1 MNSADFHKFKQD
13 FINEAKI
20 LHQLRDIPNVVN
32 VHDYF
37 EENNTVYFYMDYI
50 EGESL
55 KSLVE
60 KKGKLPLNTAIAYI
74 QEVGNALTAVHEK
87 GILHRDIKPDNIIIN
102 TRNNA
107 ILIDFGIAR
116 DFVEG
121 ETKTHTNMATK
132 GYAPPEQFVQKAK
145 RGAYTDVFSLGG
157 TLYFCLTG
165 QRPQTSSEISLD
177 GFLTPK
183 DLNKAIPNNINNA
196 ILKAIKPNPKE
207 RFQNIEAFL
216 GEILGRNII
225 EEEKTFINSYETENT
240 KIEELKLEDKRKS
253 TKKPLPTWLYLLI
266 GSIVV
271 LAILVMTVLYFS
283 NTNSNEDYEEETPD
297 YNIEMVQIP
306 GGTFQMGSNDGEDD
320 EKPIHSVTVNDF
332 YIGKYEVTNAE
343 FAAFL
348 NVKGNQEEGGTTWL
362 EIESSNCLIEKSNGD
377 FKARTRYENHPVIYV
392 SWYGAKAYCRWLSET
407 IQQNYRLPTEAEW
420 EYAAKGGNKSN
431 GYKYSGSDNVDEVAW
446 YRGNSNPKIHS
457 IGAKKANELGIYDMS
472 GNVLEWCND
481 WYDTD
486 YHNSSS
492 NNPEEV
498 SNGNSRV
505 LRGGSWYHL
514 SNNCRVV
521 SRDYSNPYIRLD
533 DFGFRVVRGD

>member
-1 MNSADFHKFKQD
+1 MELQPNTKLQNGKITILKKIGQGGFGITYLAEHGLYGKIAVKEFFLSTANKYCTRLGNKVAAGGNMNSADFHKFKQD

-183 DLNKAIPNNINNA
+183 DLNRAIPNNINNA

-240 KIEELKLEDKRKS
+240 KIEDKRKS
-253 TKKPLPTWLYLLI
+253 TKKPLPTWLYPLI

-271 LAILVMTVLYFS
+271 LAILIMTVLYFS
-283 NTNSNEDYEEETPD
+283 NTNSNEDYEEEILD
-297 YNIEMVQIP
+297 YNIEMVQIS

-392 SWYGAKAYCRWLSET
+392 SWYGAKAYCKWLSET
-407 IQQNYRLPTEAEW
+407 TQQNYRLPTEAEW

-431 GYKYSGSDNVDEVAW
+431 GYKYSGSDNVDEVA
-446 YRGNSNPKIHS
+446 
-457 IGAKKANELGIYDMS
+457 
-472 GNVLEWCND
+472 
-481 WYDTD
+481 
-486 YHNSSS
+486 
-492 NNPEEV
+492 
-498 SNGNSRV
+498 
-505 LRGGSWYHL
+505 
-514 SNNCRVV
+514 
-521 SRDYSNPYIRLD
+521 
-533 DFGFRVVRGD
+533 

>member
-1 MNSADFHKFKQD
+1 MELQPNTKLQNGKITILKKIGQGGFGITYLAEHGLYGKIAVKEFFLSTANKYCTRLGNKVATGGNMNSADFHKFKQD

-87 GILHRDIKPDNIIIN
+87 SILHRDIKPDNIIIN

-225 EEEKTFINSYETENT
+225 EEEKTFINSNETENT
-240 KIEELKLEDKRKS
+240 KIEDKRKS

-283 NTNSNEDYEEETPD
+283 NTNSN
-297 YNIEMVQIP
+297 
-306 GGTFQMGSNDGEDD
+306 
-320 EKPIHSVTVNDF
+320 
-332 YIGKYEVTNAE
+332 
-343 FAAFL
+343 L
-348 NVKGNQEEGGTTWL
+348 
-362 EIESSNCLIEKSNGD
+362 
-377 FKARTRYENHPVIYV
+377 
-392 SWYGAKAYCRWLSET
+392 
-407 IQQNYRLPTEAEW
+407 
-420 EYAAKGGNKSN
+420 
-431 GYKYSGSDNVDEVAW
+431 
-446 YRGNSNPKIHS
+446 
-457 IGAKKANELGIYDMS
+457 
-472 GNVLEWCND
+472 
-481 WYDTD
+481 
-486 YHNSSS
+486 
-492 NNPEEV
+492 
-498 SNGNSRV
+498 
-505 LRGGSWYHL
+505 
-514 SNNCRVV
+514 
-521 SRDYSNPYIRLD
+521 
-533 DFGFRVVRGD
+533 DFGQKKGKT

>member
-1 MNSADFHKFKQD
+1 
-13 FINEAKI
+13 
-20 LHQLRDIPNVVN
+20 
-32 VHDYF
+32 
-37 EENNTVYFYMDYI
+37 
-50 EGESL
+50 
-55 KSLVE
+55 
-60 KKGKLPLNTAIAYI
+60 
-74 QEVGNALTAVHEK
+74 
-87 GILHRDIKPDNIIIN
+87 
-102 TRNNA
+102 
-107 ILIDFGIAR
+107 
-116 DFVEG
+116 
-121 ETKTHTNMATK
+121 
-132 GYAPPEQFVQKAK
+132 
-145 RGAYTDVFSLGG
+145 
-157 TLYFCLTG
+157 
-165 QRPQTSSEISLD
+165 
-177 GFLTPK
+177 
-183 DLNKAIPNNINNA
+183 
-196 ILKAIKPNPKE
+196 
-207 RFQNIEAFL
+207 
-216 GEILGRNII
+216 
-225 EEEKTFINSYETENT
+225 
-240 KIEELKLEDKRKS
+240 
-253 TKKPLPTWLYLLI
+253 
-266 GSIVV
+266 
-271 LAILVMTVLYFS
+271 MTVLYFS
-283 NTNSNEDYEEETPD
+283 NTNSNEDYEEEIPD